1 MIMQITDVYSNIF
14 CFHGF
19 NKHVK
24 RDSQMFRERER
35 DMYFLWERE
44 KEKEREDL
52 RQIQLMFARSRFE
65 RSVVLIVLHI
75 TS

>member
-1 MIMQITDVYSNIF
+1 MYILIF
-14 CFHGF
+14 FALIGF

-44 KEKEREDL
+44 KEKEREK
-52 RQIQLMFARSRFE
+52 
-65 RSVVLIVLHI
+65 
-75 TS
+75 T